1 MDALEVKDILTGT
14 SEMDYHLLVTLSKA
28 LNLSMTWFLISFKKG
43 KQCINEDKAVMQ
55 INSGTDYWK

>member
-14 SEMDYHLLVTLSKA
+14 SEMEYYLLVTLSKA

-43 KQCINEDKAVMQ
+43 K
-55 INSGTDYWK
+55 

>member
-14 SEMDYHLLVTLSKA
+14 SEMEYHLLVTLSEA

-43 KQCINEDKAVMQ
+43 K
-55 INSGTDYWK
+55 